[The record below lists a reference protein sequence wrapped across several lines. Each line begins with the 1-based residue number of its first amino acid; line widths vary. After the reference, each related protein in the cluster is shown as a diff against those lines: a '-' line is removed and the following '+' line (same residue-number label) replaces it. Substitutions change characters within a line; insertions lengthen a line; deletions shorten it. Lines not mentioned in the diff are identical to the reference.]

1 MSLITRP
8 PLSIGKNP
16 QPTRSETPPPSWVV
30 RRLAPALVAV
40 RTPVQAGVDALAW
53 FVGIAAFQF
62 VRFDFTF
69 TSADSPFTFGDM
81 VGTAAL
87 AALMQMVAGLWVG
100 LYRNHWRYGSI
111 DEMGHLVAS
120 VTAVAVVLTTVGLAT
135 GFRPVPVSV
144 PIGGGIAALIMMAGV
159 RYCWRMITDLAMR
172 PDLQMAEPVLV
183 IGAGEGGEQLLTS
196 MLRNPTSKYVPVAL
210 LDDDPAKSRLSIRGI
225 QVAGTTADM
234 ARWAK
239 ELKVSTVVVAIPSA
253 PPATLRRIADAGL
266 RAGLTVCTLPPVDQL
281 FDGNVDTDQVR
292 PITETDLLG
301 RSQIDTDVDSIA
313 GYLQGR
319 RVLVTGAGG
328 SIGSELCRQISS
340 FGPSHLV
347 MLDRDESALHAV
359 QLSITGRAMLDDDT
373 LVVADIRDRDRVT
386 ELFATY
392 RPQVVFHA
400 AALKHLTLVE
410 RFPSE
415 ALKTNVV
422 GTQNVI
428 DAAMASGVERF
439 VNVSTDKAADPT
451 SVLGFTK
458 RIAERL
464 TAAAA
469 LNDHNTY
476 LSVRFGNVLGSRGS
490 VLTAF
495 RAQIDEGGPVTVTD
509 PNVTRFFMTVE
520 EAVQLLIQA
529 GAVGNDGDALVLG
542 MGEPV
547 RIDDVARRLI
557 AEAAASGSV
566 PRPVTIEYTGLR
578 PGEKLHEALFGA
590 DEVARPS
597 GHSAISRVDVPPVG
611 FADVADA
618 TIGVSDGSLTAVLKH
633 LSISTTVPAE
643 D

>member
-1 MSLITRP
+1 MSNKHQT
-8 PLSIGKNP
+8 STVGTDP
-16 QPTRSETPPPSWVV
+16 QRQSWIVQ
-30 RRLAPALVAV
+30 RLAPVLVSV

-53 FVGIAAFQF
+53 FIGIAVFQF

-69 TSADSPFTFGDM
+69 TSADTPFTLGDM

-87 AALMQMVAGLWVG
+87 AALLQMVAGLWVG

-120 VTAVAVVLTTVGLAT
+120 VAAVAVVLTTVGLAT

-144 PIGGGIAALIMMAGV
+144 PIGGGIAALIMMTGV
-159 RYCWRMITDLAMR
+159 RYFWRLITDLAMR
-172 PDLQMAEPVLV
+172 PDTQLAEPVLV

-196 MLRNPTSKYVPVAL
+196 MLRNPTSRYVPVAL

-225 QVAGTTADM
+225 QVVGTTADM
-234 ARWAK
+234 AAWAE
-239 ELKVSTVVVAIPSA
+239 ELDVSTVVVAIPSA
-253 PPATLRRIADAGL
+253 PPATLRRIANAGL

-281 FDGNVDTDQVR
+281 FDGTVDSDQVR

-301 RSQIDTDVDSIA
+301 RSQINTDIESIA

-328 SIGSELCRQISS
+328 SIGSELCRQIST
-340 FGPSHLV
+340 FEPSHLV

-359 QLSITGRAMLDDDT
+359 QLSITGRAMLDDDS

-386 ELFATY
+386 ELFAAY

-428 DAAMASGVERF
+428 DAAIASGVERF

-469 LNDHNTY
+469 ETDGNTY

-509 PNVTRFFMTVE
+509 PEVTRFFMTVE

-529 GAVGNDGDALVLG
+529 GAVGADGEALVLD

-557 AEAAASGSV
+557 AEAAASGRT

-578 PGEKLHEALFGA
+578 PGEKLHESLFGTC
-590 DEVARPS
+590 EVARPS
-597 GHSAISRVDVPPVG
+597 GHPAISRVDVPPVN
-611 FADVADA
+611 FAEVAGA
-618 TIGVSDGSLTAVLKH
+618 TIGVSDDALTAVLRR
-633 LSISTTVPAE
+633 LGAGTVVPAE